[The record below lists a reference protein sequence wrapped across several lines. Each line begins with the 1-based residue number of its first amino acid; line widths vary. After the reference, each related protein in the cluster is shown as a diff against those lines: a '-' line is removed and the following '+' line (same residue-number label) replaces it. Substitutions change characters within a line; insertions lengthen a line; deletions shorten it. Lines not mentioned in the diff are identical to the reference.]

1 MQNDMFSLF
10 LCVGADLDGLC
21 RYFVLDF
28 WVGSRACKQRD
39 EKCYEWQGH
48 GKGMRQDQAVRS
60 FHVLNV

>member
-28 WVGSRACKQRD
+28 LSRFPRLQTKR
-39 EKCYEWQGH
+39 
-48 GKGMRQDQAVRS
+48 
-60 FHVLNV
+60 